1 MLAQQENAVNL
12 SQGFPDFYPDEK
24 LLKNIGKYAV
34 KGFNQYAPMM
44 GIEPLRNAISEKV
57 KYCYSIDYSPESEV
71 MVTAGATEALFC
83 SIAALVNAGDEV
95 IVFEPAY
102 DSYIPVI
109 RLLEEFLKR

>member
-1 MLAQQENAVNL
+1 
-12 SQGFPDFYPDEK
+12 
-24 LLKNIGKYAV
+24 
-34 KGFNQYAPMM
+34 
-44 GIEPLRNAISEKV
+44 
-57 KYCYSIDYSPESEV
+57 